1 VCARHPTGHPRA
13 PSASPQVRKS
23 ASRQVGKSA
32 LVLRQRSS
40 ATILPRLPRRR
51 YHLLVT
57 SGDVDNQRAECRRF
71 GSASV
76 IEYLFAWGV
85 GFFPNQALWIIKF
98 FLVFFETRFEPLAGL
113 SLLGI
118 DFRQFPPCDHRF
130 SPENRCFDPLQAVIF
145 RGVQTYPRVSI
156 PVFLDE
162 MSACVPALPSTQEG
176 REDPPIL
183 EHRGKSPHIPRPCP
197 TSRPLPRRRGQGTIS
212 EFDSTGDGPV
222 ALPVHR
228 GNPQRQS

>member
-1 VCARHPTGHPRA
+1 VSLKETFIWLRGLWEGLRRGMGARLEAKPTTLVSEVQETPELLLERSVRAAPPRHPRA
-13 PSASPQVRKS
+13 QSASRQVGKSASRQVRKS
-23 ASRQVGKSA
+23 ASRQVRKSA

-118 DFRQFPPCDHRF
+118 DFRQFPLATIGF
-130 SPENRCFDPLQAVIF
+130 
-145 RGVQTYPRVSI
+145 PRKT
-156 PVFLDE
+156 D
-162 MSACVPALPSTQEG
+162 ALIRSKQ
-176 REDPPIL
+176 
-183 EHRGKSPHIPRPCP
+183 
-197 TSRPLPRRRGQGTIS
+197 
-212 EFDSTGDGPV
+212 
-222 ALPVHR
+222 
-228 GNPQRQS
+228 